1 MVATNEREDDIYMDK
16 RLIEKEIENQNVDK
30 VSELLTQYE
39 VECPDDA
46 DLLTLKENYYLLCGD
61 MERALDCALKGVRRL
76 PLNGDMQYNL
86 AYVYELLGEWIPA
99 MICYGRAGILY
110 AYNKENDKYNSLA
123 PINKANEM
131 LLIFEDETKEIQD
144 KEELDRKIEILKQIA
159 DLQGTLYGFEERS
172 FRSYKQVI
180 GKYLYE
186 NMNTKR
192 YVAIYK
198 DLFQGRNYTDGEES
212 LDLVR
217 LKAEF
222 LKVTEGTGV
231 KVEVKG
237 ITADTEILLPI
248 AAKEPD
254 TVHAFLQNG
263 QKYMIPQ
270 YANRHFNYYSVKNGT
285 AICSSNTSYY
295 GRPIPLQ
302 ADPKKKRLVL
312 SLFVDGLAQMILN
325 GDDFKEHMPNTYR
338 FFSRGT
344 ICTQAYN
351 AAEWTHPSLANLITG
366 LDTTHHMM
374 YHNELDTAM
383 PEEYPTLAE
392 YFHNEGY
399 YTCYMGGDWRMIP
412 TCGHARGYDRFI
424 YQHQKSGFKV
434 NEVMIDALDH
444 LETFKETNQY
454 CWFAVGDL
462 HDIADEHDL
471 PIPIQKELDLS
482 DRVYEE
488 RSVTSAKQSYNPHK
502 INSYLKMAHYIDRWL
517 QYLYS
522 FIEENYTEDEI
533 VISVFADH
541 GQGYFIQNPDHFIGR
556 ERSNIAMMFRGSQ
569 ATGIGVTD
577 ELISSKDYNCTM
589 RKLAELTDPGV
600 PNDGHVPKIFGGTES
615 WEDVLT
621 ESIHPKDS
629 YRATIFAKG
638 VTFFFENPAPV
649 QNDGR
654 FELTEYRYWLE
665 DEQDQI
671 IEDSEL
677 SQKYLQKVLK
687 HIAPMLIYK

>member
-1 MVATNEREDDIYMDK
+1 MDK
-16 RLIEKEIENQNVDK
+16 RLIEQKLEDQDIE
-30 VSELLTQYE
+30 EAERLLLQYE
-39 VECPDDA
+39 SECPDDA
-46 DLLTLKENYYLLCGD
+46 DLLTLKENYYLLRGD
-61 MERALDCALKGVRRL
+61 LEQALECAKQGVRRL

-86 AYVYELLGEWIPA
+86 AYVYELLEDWISA
-99 MICYGRAGILY
+99 LICYGRAGILY
-110 AYNKENDKYNSLA
+110 GYNKEDDKYNTLF
-123 PINKANEM
+123 PLKKVEE
-131 LLIFEDETKEIQD
+131 LVERFVEETKKVQD
-144 KEELDRKIEILKQIA
+144 REELDRRLEILDRIA
-159 DLQGTLYGFEERS
+159 TLQETLYGFEERS

-180 GKYLYE
+180 GTYLYE
-186 NMNTKR
+186 DIYTKR

-198 DLFQGRNYTDGEES
+198 DLFQGRCHDDKDEM
-212 LDLVR
+212 LDLVH

-231 KVEVKG
+231 RINIED
-237 ITADTEILLPI
+237 ISADTQILLPI
-248 AAKEPD
+248 AVENNTTAHVFTKEQQEYI
-254 TVHAFLQNG
+254 V
-263 QKYMIPQ
+263 PQ
-270 YANRHFNYYSVKNGT
+270 YARRHFNYYAIKNGT
-285 AICSSNTSYY
+285 TIQSSGTSYY

-312 SLFVDGLAQMILN
+312 SLFVDGLAQMILS

-338 FFSRGT
+338 FFSKGT
-344 ICTQAYN
+344 ICTRAYN
-351 AAEWTHPSLANLITG
+351 AAEWTYPSLVNLVAG

-374 YHNELDTAM
+374 YHNELDTTM

-399 YTCYMGGDWRMIP
+399 YTCYMGGDWRIVP
-412 TCGHARGYDRFI
+412 TYGHARGYDRFI

-454 CWFAVGDL
+454 CWFSVGDL
-462 HDIADEHDL
+462 HDIADEDDL
-471 PIPIQKELDLS
+471 PILIQRDLELS
-482 DRVYEE
+482 DRVLEE
-488 RSVTSAKQSYNPHK
+488 RSVTSAKQNYNPHK
-502 INSYLKMAHYIDRWL
+502 IKSYLKMAHYIDRWL

-522 FIEENYTEDEI
+522 FIEENYTDDEI

-569 ATGIGVTD
+569 ATGVGMTD

-589 RKLAELTDPGV
+589 RKLAGLTDPGV
-600 PNDGHVPKIFGGTES
+600 PNDGHVPKVFGGTES

-621 ESIHPKDS
+621 ESIHPKDP

-649 QNDGR
+649 QTDGR
-654 FELTEYRYWLE
+654 FELTEYRYWME
-665 DEQDQI
+665 DEQDQVM
-671 IEDSEL
+671 ENSEL
-677 SQKYLQKVLK
+677 GQKYLQKVLK
-687 HIAPMLIYK
+687 HIAPLLIYK